1 MGVDQKSGGHDG
13 QKDPAVSVVEAAR
26 RPDQRFLAAPLLDGG
41 HGYLSL
47 FWLRLAKSSC
57 AFAALVVWTW
67 RKRMVSWSG
76 AIASPRS
83 GGSSMF
89 MSKHLDADKS
99 GEDVHLHRG
108 LTAEKN
114 PAQILRT
121 SLL

>member
-13 QKDPAVSVVEAAR
+13 QKDPAVGLVEAAR

-47 FWLRLAKSSC
+47 FWRRLARSSC

-67 RKRMVSWSG
+67 RKRRVSWSG

-83 GGSSMF
+83 GGSSVF
-89 MSKHLDADKS
+89 MSSIWMPARPVNMCICRS
-99 GEDVHLHRG
+99 C
-108 LTAEKN
+108 EKTYLS
-114 PAQILRT
+114 AVSTR
-121 SLL
+121 